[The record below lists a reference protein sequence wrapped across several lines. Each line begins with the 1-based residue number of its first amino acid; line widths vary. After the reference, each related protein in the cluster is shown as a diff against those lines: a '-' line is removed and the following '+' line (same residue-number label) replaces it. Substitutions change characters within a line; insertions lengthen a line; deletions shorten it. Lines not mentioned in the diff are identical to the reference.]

1 MRRPDWPRKSRK
13 GQERRGKETI
23 SGVTE
28 DGNQAVFLPAQG
40 QRVPRA
46 GNLMACFIP
55 ASAKTNVALIKAL
68 PSVFPLA
75 LSLPHCHGVGS
86 TNVQL
91 WSSPPEFR
99 KDLGPA
105 LVSHLSSLLTH

>member
-1 MRRPDWPRKSRK
+1 MRWPGWPRKSRK
-13 GQERRGKETI
+13 GWGRQGKETI

-28 DGNQAVFLPAQG
+28 GGNQAVFPLAQE

-55 ASAKTNVALIKAL
+55 DFAKTNLALIKAL
-68 PSVFPLA
+68 PSGSQSPTLA
-75 LSLPHCHGVGS
+75 QVGEHKGPALEQPS
-86 TNVQL
+86 KA
-91 WSSPPEFR
+91 FR

-105 LVSHLSSLLTH
+105 LVSHLSSL